1 MQGTNESVNVVV
13 GVPIYRAG
21 AYILDKFLANQK
33 EIQKNYPSS
42 ELVFATNE
50 PDFIGELEGALS
62 HWALKGKV
70 LCYETIKPD
79 YAKSWM
85 WNVACGREAI
95 RQYTL
100 SKTKAKYLLSLDADM
115 TFDPNIIE
123 ILEREIQGNDVVYS
137 GCHTRLG
144 PGIILEGGG
153 CCMLTV
159 AAVKELRF
167 RCLEFKN
174 GFAMQDDTM
183 LELNWIRLHKRIKKG
198 FFLVISHY
206 DNKGQEKTI
215 GPRPVGLYW
224 RITRSVFV
232 RYALIRAS
240 MWFKHDIGWWLYSVI
255 RKLLAPVRVIRHS
268 CSRVTSRCGGQGG
281 RGP

>member
-1 MQGTNESVNVVV
+1 VNEAVGDGMQSMNDSVKVVV
-13 GVPIYRAG
+13 CVPIYRAG

-33 EIQKNYPSS
+33 EIQQNYPSS

-79 YAKSWM
+79 YAKSRL
-85 WNVACGREAI
+85 WNIACGREAI
-95 RQYTL
+95 RRYTL
-100 SKTKAKYLLSLDADM
+100 SETKSRYLLSLDADM
-115 TFDPNIIE
+115 TYNPNIVGIM
-123 ILEREIQGNDVVYS
+123 EREIQGYDVVYS
-137 GCHTRLG
+137 GYETRQG

-153 CCMLTV
+153 CCMLT
-159 AAVKELRF
+159 AAVMKDVRF

-174 GFAMQDDTM
+174 GFVMQDDTM
-183 LELNWIRLHKRIKKG
+183 LELDSIRSHKRIKKG
-198 FFLVISHY
+198 FFLAISHY
-206 DNKGQEKTI
+206 INEEQAKTI

-232 RYALIRAS
+232 RYALVRAS
-240 MWFKHDIGWWLYSVI
+240 IVFKHDVGWWLYSVI
-255 RKLLAPVRVIRHS
+255 RKLLAPVRVIWHS
-268 CSRVTSRCGGQGG
+268 C
-281 RGP
+281 

>member
-1 MQGTNESVNVVV
+1 MQSMNDSVNVVV
-13 GVPIYRAG
+13 CVPIYRAG
-21 AYILDKFLANQK
+21 AYILDKFMANQK
-33 EIQKNYPSS
+33 EIQQNYPSS

-70 LCYETIKPD
+70 LSYETIKPED
-79 YAKSWM
+79 ARSRL

-115 TFDPNIIE
+115 TYNPNIVGIM
-123 ILEREIQGNDVVYS
+123 EREIQGYDVVYS
-137 GCHTRLG
+137 GYETRQG

-153 CCMLTV
+153 CFMLTV

-167 RCLEFKN
+167 RCIEFKN

-183 LELNWIRLHKRIKKG
+183 LELDSIRSHKRIKKG
-198 FFLVISHY
+198 FFLAISHY
-206 DNKGQEKTI
+206 INEEQAKTI

-232 RYALIRAS
+232 RYALVRAS
-240 MWFKHDIGWWLYSVI
+240 IVFKHDVGWWLYNVI
-255 RKLLAPVRVIRHS
+255 RKLLAPVRVIRHY
-268 CSRVTSRCGGQGG
+268 C
-281 RGP
+281 

>member
-1 MQGTNESVNVVV
+1 MQSMNDSVNVVV

-33 EIQKNYPSS
+33 EIQKNYLFS

-50 PDFIGELEGALS
+50 PDFVKELEGALS
-62 HWALKGKV
+62 LWALKGKV
-70 LCYETIKPD
+70 LCYETIKPED
-79 YAKSWM
+79 ARSRF
-85 WNVACGREAI
+85 WNIACGREAI

-100 SKTKAKYLLSLDADM
+100 SKTKAKYLLFLDADM

-123 ILEREIQGNDVVYS
+123 IMEREIQGCDVVYS
-137 GCHTRLG
+137 GYHTRLG

-153 CCMLTV
+153 CCMLT
-159 AAVKELRF
+159 AAAMKDVRF

-174 GFAMQDDTM
+174 GVAIPEDTL
-183 LELNWIRLHKRIKKG
+183 LELDLIRSHKRIKKG
-198 FFLVISHY
+198 FFLAISHY
-206 DNKGQEKTI
+206 INEGRAKTI

-232 RYALIRAS
+232 RYARVRAS
-240 MWFKHDIGWWLYSVI
+240 IVFKHDVGGWLYGVI
-255 RKLLAPVRVIRHS
+255 QKLLASVRVIWHS

-281 RGP
+281 RGL